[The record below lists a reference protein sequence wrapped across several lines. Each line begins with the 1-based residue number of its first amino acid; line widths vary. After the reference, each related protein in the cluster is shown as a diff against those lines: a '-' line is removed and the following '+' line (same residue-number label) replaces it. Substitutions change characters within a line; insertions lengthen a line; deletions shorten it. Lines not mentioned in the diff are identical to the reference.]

1 MAYIVYRHMYPHAW
15 VQASHELNWQL
26 GGLNTMVLIVSSLTM
41 ALGVRAAMLGN
52 RKHQLLMIATTAIL
66 GEVHPDAAVDVEDED
81 GDGPAS
87 R

>member
-1 MAYIVYRHMYPHAW
+1 
-15 VQASHELNWQL
+15 
-26 GGLNTMVLIVSSLTM
+26 
-41 ALGVRAAMLGN
+41 MLE
-52 RKHQLLMIATTAIL
+52 ATTAIL